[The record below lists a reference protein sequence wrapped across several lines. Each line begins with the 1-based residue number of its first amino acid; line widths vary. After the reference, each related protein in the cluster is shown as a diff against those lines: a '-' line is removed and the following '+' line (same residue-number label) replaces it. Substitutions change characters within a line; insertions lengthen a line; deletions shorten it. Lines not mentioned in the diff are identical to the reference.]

1 MPIQLAWSV
10 DKDDDFD
17 VRDFAVRLLEGAK
30 ENLERDGELASVA
43 FVVTATQLQ
52 CHAVTFGDHE
62 EKEAAYRDLVR
73 AAQAAN
79 AIALVT
85 CNDAYWTN
93 RADAEY
99 IEGYYPGKL
108 ASENAKECI
117 MVAVSGPSIETW
129 CVEVPYERLGKA
141 IQFGEHCEFTGKQLG
156 FLEGWS
162 SEKPRIQ

>member
-17 VRDFAVRLLEGAK
+17 VRDFAARLLEGAK

-43 FVVTATQLQ
+43 FVVTNMHLQ
-52 CHAVTFGDHE
+52 CYAVTFGDHE
-62 EKEAAYRDLVR
+62 EKEAAYHELVSAAR
-73 AAQAAN
+73 AAD

-108 ASENAKECI
+108 ATENARECI
-117 MVAVSGPSIETW
+117 MVAVSGPAIETW
-129 CVEVPYERLGKA
+129 CVEVPYERSGKT
-141 IQFGEHCEFTGKQLG
+141 IQFGEHSEFTGKQLG